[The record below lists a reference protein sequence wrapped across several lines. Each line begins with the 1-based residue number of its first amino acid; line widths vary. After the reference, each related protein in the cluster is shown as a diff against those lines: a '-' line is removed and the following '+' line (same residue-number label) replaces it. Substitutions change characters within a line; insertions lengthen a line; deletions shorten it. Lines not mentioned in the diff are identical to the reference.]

1 MSAWPGAAARPPIPE
16 IWRRLARLRVPLGFA
31 AAAVAMWFAD
41 PRGVRLAAGL
51 ALALPG
57 ELLRIWASG
66 HIDKGREVTTSGPYK
81 WMRHP
86 LYVGSIVMAVGFV
99 VAAGSWIVAAV
110 VALYM
115 GLTLLAATR
124 TEEATL
130 EARFPGAYSAY
141 REGRSAPAER
151 RFSWARVVGNREY
164 RAIAGFVLVSGL
176 LYLRSWWR

>member
-1 MSAWPGAAARPPIPE
+1 MNSSPSAAAQPPVAE
-16 IWRRLARLRVPLGFA
+16 IWRRLARLRVPLGFLA
-31 AAAVAMWFAD
+31 AGVAMWFAE
-41 PRGVRLAAGL
+41 PRGLRLAAGL
-51 ALALPG
+51 ALAVPG

-66 HIDKGREVTTSGPYK
+66 HIDKGREITTTGPYR

-86 LYVGSIVMAVGFV
+86 LYVGSLVMAAGFV

-130 EARFPGAYSAY
+130 DARFPGAYTAY

-151 RFSWARVVGNREY
+151 RFSWARVIANREY
-164 RAIAGFVLVSGL
+164 RAMAGFVLVAAL
-176 LYLRSWWR
+176 LYLRSWW